1 MSSSFD
7 ISTTFDALDDS
18 LVSDVIN
25 LDSWA
30 SSLSPPVT
38 SDEPVRHATPDHA
51 VTPARPLRS
60 PYPPS
65 QLPLSPTPCYQPP
78 QSPLRPPSQVYSPG
92 PTRER
97 VVSRQPPLHP
107 PPVLWT
113 PPPYQPPPRP
123 TSLQN
128 STSALCGCLSVS
140 TSGSHVDGNQG
151 STNRVYGVWLKSST
165 LQKP

>member
-1 MSSSFD
+1 MSLSYD
-7 ISTTFDALDDS
+7 INTTFDSLDDS
-18 LVSDVIN
+18 LVSDVID
-25 LDSWA
+25 LDSWT
-30 SSLSPPVT
+30 SSLSPLVT
-38 SDEPVRHATPDHA
+38 SDEPVRHATP
-51 VTPARPLRS
+51 
-60 PYPPS
+60 
-65 QLPLSPTPCYQPP
+65 QLPLSPGPYYQPP
-78 QSPLRPPSQVYSPG
+78 QSPPHPPSRVYSPR

-113 PPPYQPPPRP
+113 PPLYQPPPRS

-151 STNRVYGVWLKSST
+151 STNRVYGVWLKSSAP
-165 LQKP
+165 QKP